1 MLVTLAV
8 ELASRVMQCALW
20 VGDNFKIMLQLPA
33 N

>member
-8 ELASRVMQCALW
+8 ELAGRVMHYGVW
-20 VGDNFKIMLQLPA
+20 VGDNFKIMLQFPA